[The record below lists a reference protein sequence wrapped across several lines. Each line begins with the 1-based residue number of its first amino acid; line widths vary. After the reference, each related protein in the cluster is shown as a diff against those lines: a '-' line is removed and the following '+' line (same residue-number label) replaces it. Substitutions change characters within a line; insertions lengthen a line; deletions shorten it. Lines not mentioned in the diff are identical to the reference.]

1 MTNKQIIIQ
10 LLNGY
15 FLSDQELKQ
24 AEQVVFT
31 LQQRLKKRTSG
42 NKRFTPN
49 EKLENEILQLIDES
63 HLYTRSDLQGIVAA
77 LASKYQERA
86 TNE

>member
-1 MTNKQIIIQ
+1 MTNKQIINQ
-10 LLNGY
+10 LLNDY

-42 NKRFTPN
+42 NKRFKPN
-49 EKLENEILQLIDES
+49 EKLENEILQIVEDS
-63 HLYTRSDLQGIVAA
+63 HFLTQSDLQGIVAVI
-77 LASKYQERA
+77 ASKYVERE
-86 TNE
+86 TK